1 MYSLNSF
8 HNNYNYAILYVL
20 MKTAK
25 LFLKF
30 SFCFSLFFLF
40 SFPVYS
46 QDLNPQKWGSP
57 CVANVNGVEVAT
69 LQGFECLFAN
79 IVKIIIPV
87 AGLALFLT
95 IIVGAFQLITA
106 GGEQKPLQKAKATLT
121 YAAFGFVALIGIWF
135 ILLLIKE
142 ITGVDVTTFEMPK

>member
-1 MYSLNSF
+1 
-8 HNNYNYAILYVL
+8 
-20 MKTAK
+20 MKTK
-25 LFLKF
+25 KIFLKF
-30 SFCFSLFFLF
+30 LFYSFIFFLF
-40 SFPVYS
+40 KFPVYS
-46 QDLNPQKWGSP
+46 QSPNPEKWGSP
-57 CVANVNGVEVAT
+57 CVTNINGVEVAT

-79 IVKIIIPV
+79 IVKIIIPI
-87 AGLALFLT
+87 ATLALFLT

-121 YAAFGFVALIGIWF
+121 YAVFGFVALIGIWF